1 MERDRMKK
9 HLRNI
14 ALSAVVLSTAV
25 LGCGCATEMPSDIT
39 LDELELKMA
48 QAMDPDKK
56 YRNAY
61 AYFQRQNIEEEG
73 LFSTNYQ
80 LVEVKFQRPD
90 KFKFSYF
97 EKNMPVTEILS
108 IGKKAWFIDHKN
120 HTASEITGIALD
132 KVKVM
137 LALGHPDTDYDKL
150 FSKVDIFQTRLD
162 GRDCYKLVC
171 QPAVENSNPIIIY
184 VDKEKSLP
192 VRMELTIQTADGTTT
207 AVSRIEKYQEFDQV
221 KVPSLT
227 KVEEGWKE
235 YLTRV
240 VDYQLNAHFKESEFR
255 LPDFDPVLLESR
267 KRQKSSL

>member
-1 MERDRMKK
+1 MRKSFCFSAAI
-9 HLRNI
+9 LAAVCS
-14 ALSAVVLSTAV
+14 ALLT
-25 LGCGCATEMPSDIT
+25 GCAADRPSDIT
-39 LDELELKMA
+39 LDELEMKMA
-48 QAMDPDKK
+48 QAMDPGKN

-73 LFSTNYQ
+73 LFSTDYQ

-108 IGKKAWFIDHKN
+108 VGKKAWFIDYKN
-120 HTASEITGIALD
+120 YTVKELTGSALD

-150 FSKVDIFQTRLD
+150 FSKVDIFLTRLE

-171 QPAVENSNPIIIY
+171 HPAVTDANPIIIF
-184 VDKEKSLP
+184 VDKSQSLP
-192 VRMELTIQTADGTTT
+192 IRMELTINTENGEMTAIN
-207 AVSRIEKYQEFDQV
+207 RIEKYQFFDKV
-221 KVPSLT
+221 KVPALT
-227 KVEEGWKE
+227 SVEEGWRK

-240 VDYQLNAHFKESEFR
+240 VDYQLNAHFSEKEFR
-255 LPDFDPVLLESR
+255 LPVFDPVLIESE
-267 KRQKSSL
+267 KRNKSRR

>member
-1 MERDRMKK
+1 MKK
-9 HLRNI
+9 HFLNV
-14 ALSAVVLSTAV
+14 ALLASVLSATA
-25 LGCGCATEMPSDIT
+25 LLTGCATSDMPSDIT

-48 QAMDPDKK
+48 QALDPSQKH
-56 YRNAY
+56 RNAY

-73 LFSTNYQ
+73 LFSTDYQ

-120 HTASEITGIALD
+120 HTASEITGSALD

-150 FSKVDIFQTRLD
+150 FSKVDIFLPRLD
-162 GRDCYKLVC
+162 NRDCYKLVC
-171 QPAVENSNPIIIY
+171 QPALENSNPIIIY

-192 VRMELTIQTADGTTT
+192 VRMELTIKTADGEKT
-207 AVSRIEKYQEFDQV
+207 AISRIEKYQNFEQV
-221 KVPSLT
+221 KVPALT
-227 KVEEGWKE
+227 RVEEGWRE

-240 VDYQLNAHFKESEFR
+240 VDYQLNTYFKEKEFE
-255 LPDFDPVLLESR
+255 LPEFDPVLVESGKR
-267 KRQKSSL
+267 KNRR